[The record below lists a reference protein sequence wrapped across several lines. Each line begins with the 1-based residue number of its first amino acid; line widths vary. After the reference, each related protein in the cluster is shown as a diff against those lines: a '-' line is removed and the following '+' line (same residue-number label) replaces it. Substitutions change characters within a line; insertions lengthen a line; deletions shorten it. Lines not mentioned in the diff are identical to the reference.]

1 MASASDVSVTLNAE
15 TPDFVPEKSINAIT
29 EAIASS
35 STDLNELASSSDGV
49 TEKEPVIESDK
60 QSTALQNTE
69 TQPECSASKSN
80 CSPEEKCNS
89 NIKNTHIEP
98 KQNAHD
104 ASLPFS
110 SDTFTVTSDSQ
121 IWLECCQYNNTFRAH
136 GGHFRNFHPNSS
148 KLNNNQIPSSNH
160 HHFSSQGTNSC
171 PQISRGS
178 NASSMNYNR
187 NSQYVV
193 HLHVNPGETI
203 SFDMGDHV
211 QLIQGIFILMC
222 YLCYEMKCALLYHY
236 LSQSISGLFGLN

>member
-1 MASASDVSVTLNAE
+1 MNEQVSSNDE
-15 TPDFVPEKSINAIT
+15 IT
-29 EAIASS
+29 
-35 STDLNELASSSDGV
+35 G
-49 TEKEPVIESDK
+49 KEPVTEGDK
-60 QSTALQNTE
+60 QNTTLQNTE
-69 TQPECSASKSN
+69 NQPECSTAKSN
-80 CSPEEKCNS
+80 CSPEEKCTS
-89 NIKNTHIEP
+89 NIKNSRKEP

-110 SDTFTVTSDSQ
+110 SETFTVTSDSQ

-160 HHFSSQGTNSC
+160 HYSSQGTNSC
-171 PQISRGS
+171 PQIPRGS

-187 NSQYVV
+187 NSQYIV

-211 QLIQGIFILMC
+211 QLIQGIFCI
-222 YLCYEMKCALLYHY
+222 
-236 LSQSISGLFGLN
+236 

>member
-1 MASASDVSVTLNAE
+1 MASASDVPVTLNAE
-15 TPDFVPEKSINAIT
+15 TPDFVPEKNLNVVT

-35 STDLNELASSSDGV
+35 STNLKELASSNDKVIEKVPV
-49 TEKEPVIESDK
+49 TESNK
-60 QSTALQNTE
+60 QNTALQNTDS
-69 TQPECSASKSN
+69 QPECSTSKSS
-80 CSPEEKCNS
+80 CSFEEKCNS

-104 ASLPFS
+104 ASLPFNS
-110 SDTFTVTSDSQ
+110 ETFIVTSDSQ

-148 KLNNNQIPSSNH
+148 KLSNNQIPSSNH
-160 HHFSSQGTNSC
+160 HYTSQGTNSC
-171 PQISRGS
+171 PQIPRSS

-211 QLIQGIFILMC
+211 QLIQGIFF
-222 YLCYEMKCALLYHY
+222 LCLCLNLHY
-236 LSQSISGLFGLN
+236 QDYFKTNFSFCLN